1 MTPQI
6 RFEHVYKRY
15 NLGLGKIGLRGTVAK
30 AIRRAVSRKDPDA
43 DRKTLWALKDV
54 SFEVEKGK
62 ALGLIG
68 PNGAG
73 KTTALKILAKITQ
86 PTSGLV
92 ELKGRVS
99 ALIELGAGFHPD
111 LTGRENIYLNGSILG
126 LTQREIARKFDRIVD
141 FSGLERFIETPV
153 KRYSS
158 GMYVRLAFSVA
169 AHVEPDVLLVDEV
182 LAVGDAQFRQKCAQ
196 RIDALQKQGTTI
208 VFVAHNLFLVKSV
221 CDEAI
226 FMTNGIVRER
236 GDVVEAIKAYESW
249 IHQNQTLAFES
260 QNDILDPSLAVPV
273 VLNLIEVLPVD
284 GSNQQGGFSYRDAA
298 EIRVHYTV
306 AQPVDDPIL
315 VLRINRADG
324 VTCAMIRT
332 CDYGYS
338 LDRLEGEGVVSVG
351 VDPLQLS
358 GGAYSIEA
366 KLMTGAIDG
375 MPLAKL
381 NSSWFEVSGKS
392 LSQEEASG
400 VYVPQVSW
408 VRLAE
413 QHPSNGSAGELRNG
427 SSNGS
432 R

>member
-1 MTPQI
+1 MAPQI

-15 NLGLGKIGLRGTVAK
+15 NLGLGKVGLRGTVAK
-30 AIRRAVSRKDPDA
+30 TLRRAVLRKDPDA
-43 DRKTLWALKDV
+43 ERKTLWALKDV

-73 KTTALKILAKITQ
+73 KTTALKILAKITH

-111 LTGRENIYLNGSILG
+111 LTGRENIFLNGAILG
-126 LTQREIARKFDRIVD
+126 LTQKEIARKFDRIVD

-226 FMTNGIVRER
+226 FMTNGIIRER

-249 IHQNQTLAFES
+249 IHQNQTLALEH
-260 QNDILDPSLAVPV
+260 QDEVLDPSMAVPV
-273 VLNLIEVLPVD
+273 VLNRIDVLPAD
-284 GSNQQGGFSYRDAA
+284 GSNQGTFSYQDAA
-298 EIRVHYTV
+298 EIRVHYTA

-332 CDYGYS
+332 SDYGYA

-366 KLMTGAIDG
+366 KLMTAAIDG

-381 NSSWFEVSGKS
+381 NSSWFEVTGKS

-408 VRLAE
+408 VRLDEHLTAGE
-413 QHPSNGSAGELRNG
+413 SAGDFRDG
-427 SSNGS
+427 STNGS